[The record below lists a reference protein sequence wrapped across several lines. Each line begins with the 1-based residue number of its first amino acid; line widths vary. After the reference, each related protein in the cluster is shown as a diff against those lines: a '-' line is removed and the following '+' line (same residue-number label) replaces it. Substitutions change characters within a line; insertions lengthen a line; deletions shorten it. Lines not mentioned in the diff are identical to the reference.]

1 LREQGKFMGQP
12 LRVLIVDDSEDDAT
26 LLQYTLDHGG
36 YEVTCEVVE
45 TPDTH
50 AFLKVARGLKEKTFF
65 GKFGVLILTKTKKGQ
80 NGV

>member
-1 LREQGKFMGQP
+1 VISAAAWSAVKAAPPQVLALSGLSGALALALVYLLIWKEP
-12 LRVLIVDDSEDDAT
+12 LPSL
-26 LLQYTLDHGG
+26 
-36 YEVTCEVVE
+36 
-45 TPDTH
+45 H